1 MPENYLPVFPAH
13 VLPDPP
19 LFLEA
24 AVDVT
29 NDPVEFVR
37 PVYLSAAIVPGVLT
51 MKNRCRDFKN
61 EFPKQFF
68 TMVQKV
74 TSLSRDLN
82 TGPADYKSAALPAKP
97 TEAPYTIDREG

>member
-1 MPENYLPVFPAH
+1 MANRICIAGELIF
-13 VLPDPP
+13 LSSLLTFCRIPP

-68 TMVQKV
+68 TM
-74 TSLSRDLN
+74 
-82 TGPADYKSAALPAKP
+82 
-97 TEAPYTIDREG
+97 